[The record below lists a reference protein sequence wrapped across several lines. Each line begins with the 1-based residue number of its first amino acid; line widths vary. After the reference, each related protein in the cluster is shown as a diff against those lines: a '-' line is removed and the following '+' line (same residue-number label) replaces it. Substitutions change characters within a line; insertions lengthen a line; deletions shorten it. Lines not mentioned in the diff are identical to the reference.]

1 LDWAAVSA
9 VLFLKEIEMKK
20 LQRGFTLIE
29 LMIVVAIIGILA
41 AIAIPLYQDYIA
53 KTQATRVY
61 GEINSVRTSIE
72 LCILEGR
79 TKIGS
84 GKDDCDPGYTGS
96 NLVSGARPFGAS
108 LPAGLGVPSI
118 RDPLVVSGNIITA
131 TFGNKAALIFK
142 ESPAST
148 LTLRRNRR
156 GDWICTAAGSGFSG
170 EAEKYIPGACS
181 T

>member
-1 LDWAAVSA
+1 
-9 VLFLKEIEMKK
+9 MKK

-61 GEINSVRTSIE
+61 GEANSVRTSIE

-79 TKIGS
+79 TVLGT

-96 NLVSGARPFGAS
+96 NLVTGSRPAVFGSLAS
-108 LPAGLGVPSI
+108 GLGVPQI
-118 RDPLVVSGNIITA
+118 VNGLAGGNGVIITS
-131 TFGNKAALIFK
+131 TFGNKAALVLQSAPTPQL
-142 ESPAST
+142 ELSRTS
-148 LTLRRNRR
+148 R
-156 GDWICTAAGSGFSG
+156 GDWTCRAVNFVG
-170 EAEKYIPGACS
+170 EREKYVPGAC
-181 T
+181 TT